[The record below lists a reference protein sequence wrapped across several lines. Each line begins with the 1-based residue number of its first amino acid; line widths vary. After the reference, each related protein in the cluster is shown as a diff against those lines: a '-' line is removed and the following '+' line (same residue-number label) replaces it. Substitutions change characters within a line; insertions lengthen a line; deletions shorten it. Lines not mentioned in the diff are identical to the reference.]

1 MKRLI
6 FSSDIMYLS
15 FECEDK
21 LSVLVNGQTVK
32 TFDAVFVPVGFEIT
46 AQPDQST
53 VEYLNS
59 EIR

>member
-21 LSVLVNGQTVK
+21 FSVLVNGQTVK
-32 TFDAVFVPVGFEIT
+32 TFDSVFVPVGFSIT
-46 AQPDQST
+46 TQPDKST